1 MVADVEGEGSTM
13 AEVALVGLHLILGLV
28 ATVEAAWNDCFAS
41 RRPPACDELDLLACV
56 TD

>member
-1 MVADVEGEGSTM
+1 M
-13 AEVALVGLHLILGLV
+13 AEVALVGLHLVLGLV